1 MTDGD
6 EKVVTTETQA
16 GNAADGQAHR
26 FVLPTI
32 VGLGLILFVWSL
44 DDGFHFDDELIL
56 ADSNVTKAERWH
68 HFLNPLRLRQLTF
81 FSFYLNH
88 LVGGD
93 DAVGYHAVNVML
105 HLGNSFLLYRL
116 LYYLLGLWP
125 AVGAALIFLAHPIQT
140 EAVLYVYQ
148 RSTLL
153 ATFFSLLGLIVLSR
167 LQTAAGGRG
176 SWAGARGGMLL
187 VLLLFLLAFE
197 SKESA
202 LAVPLL
208 ILLFVGVSGAI
219 GRAIAAIVL
228 VVALAA
234 LGLLAV
240 LGEMTVGFGVADEVG
255 PFSYFMTQ
263 VRVLYTYLRLLVV
276 PYPQSLEYD
285 FQAIRSVTDPV
296 FLAGF
301 IGLAAMLF
309 GVFKLLKHPR
319 YRWAGVGAAA
329 FFILLAPTSSVI
341 PSRDFAFE
349 HRLYLPMLGISL
361 FAAFWL
367 SRLRYRNVV
376 LGCLIAVFSLLT
388 VQRGH
393 VWASDVR
400 LWEDTTRKAPRKAR
414 AWFNLGGAYLDAD
427 SGQAREAF
435 STAIAL
441 QPQFP
446 EAFYNLGIIE
456 QREGNHLAAL
466 GWYQRALE
474 QQSDYWPAVN
484 NMGNVRFT
492 LGDHRGAIDH
502 FQRTLDL
509 NRDYWPAQYN
519 LAIVYTAMGRPD
531 DAIPKLRIVL
541 DWRPDFREA
550 RYLLALSL
558 DTVGLRVEAE
568 EEFARLGEERSSLE
582 AFDQLE
588 PLPAM
593 N

>member
-1 MTDGD
+1 M
-6 EKVVTTETQA
+6 
-16 GNAADGQAHR
+16 
-26 FVLPTI
+26 LPTI

-56 ADSNVTKAERWH
+56 ADSNVTNAERWH

-81 FSFYLNH
+81 FSFYLNY

-93 DAVGYHAVNVML
+93 DAFGYHAVNVML
-105 HLGNSFLLYRL
+105 HLANSFLLYRL
-116 LYYLLGLWP
+116 LHYLLGLWP
-125 AVGAALIFLAHPIQT
+125 AMGAGLIFLAHPIQT

-153 ATFFSLLGLIVLSR
+153 ATFFSLLGLIVLHR
-167 LQTAAGGRG
+167 CQNADGGWR
-176 SWAGARGGMLL
+176 SWTGARGGVLL
-187 VLLLFLLAFE
+187 VVVLFVLAFE

-202 LAVPLL
+202 LAVPLV
-208 ILLFVGVSGAI
+208 ILLFVGVSGRM
-219 GRAIAAIVL
+219 GRAIAALVI
-228 VVALAA
+228 VVAAAA

-240 LGEMTVGFGVADEVG
+240 LGERTVGFGVADEVG
-255 PFSYFMTQ
+255 PLPYFLTQ
-263 VRVLYTYLRLLVV
+263 IRVLYTYVRLLVV

-285 FQAIRSVTDPV
+285 FQAIGSVTDAV
-296 FLAGF
+296 FLVGF
-301 IGLAAMLF
+301 IGLGVMLF
-309 GVFKLLKHPR
+309 GVFKLLRHPR
-319 YRWAGVGAAA
+319 YRWAGVGSAA
-329 FFILLAPTSSVI
+329 FFILLAPTLSII

-349 HRLYLPMLGISL
+349 HRLYLPMLGFAL
-361 FAAFWL
+361 FTAFWL

-376 LGCLIAVFSLLT
+376 LACVIAVLSLLT
-388 VQRGH
+388 VQRGR

-414 AWFNLGGAYLDAD
+414 AWFNLGGAYLGVDP
-427 SGQAREAF
+427 GRAREAF

-456 QREGNHLAAL
+456 QGEGNHLAAL

-474 QQSDYWPAVN
+474 QQSDYWPAIN

-492 LGDHRGAIDH
+492 LGDHPGAIDH
-502 FQRTLDL
+502 FHRTLEL
-509 NRDYWPAQYN
+509 NQDYWPAQYN
-519 LAIVYTAMGRPD
+519 LAIVHTAMGRPD

-541 DWRPDFREA
+541 DWRPDFHEA
-550 RYLLALSL
+550 RYLLAVSL
-558 DTVGLRVEAE
+558 NRVGLRAEAE
-568 EEFARLGEERSSLE
+568 EEFARLGEERSSFE
-582 AFDQLE
+582 AFDQFV
-588 PLPAM
+588 PLPAV